1 MKYYEDTMEQEQGK
15 LAPVRKFNEKIP
27 KEVRKMK
34 VFAKAK
40 VYVYDEEE
48 NTIIASR
55 GRWKPSTKAK
65 YDAWIK
71 STKE

>member
-1 MKYYEDTMEQEQGK
+1 MEDTLTG
-15 LAPVRKFNEKIP
+15 AVRKFNEKIP
-27 KEVRKMK
+27 KEMRKMK

-40 VYVYDEEE
+40 SYDYDEDEK
-48 NTIIASR
+48 TIVASR